1 MLERR
6 KALLALP
13 FLGAALSLPFLC
25 PDLGRGRGLARGAER
40 RGEAFTFSL
49 KLGTIEGGRARLAIA
64 PPILKSGERMI
75 HVVGEAEAVGLAR
88 VVTGLHDD
96 YRLVL
101 DADTLLPRRIEL
113 VETGLRSRKVI
124 ADLQGTRL
132 SLDVTR
138 ADAQRRLQK
147 VLPAEPRDPVAA
159 LLVMRAQPLRDG
171 DRLEFLVIDGSSLYQ
186 GWVEVAGREPLQT
199 AMGTRRAIRLRCRGR
214 RVSSEGVVVPDRPV
228 REATLWLSD
237 DALRVPLRL
246 QGETDLG
253 LAQIELTSHEAPR
266 RALPAPPRLPG
277 VKAIA
282 RGL

>member
-1 MLERR
+1 MIERR

-13 FLGAALSLPFLC
+13 MLGTALALDLPG
-25 PDLGRGRGLARGAER
+25 LGTGRRPAQGAER

-49 KLGTIEGGRARLAIA
+49 KLGSIEGGRARLAIA
-64 PPILKSGERMI
+64 PPLSRGGERMI
-75 HVVGEAEAVGLAR
+75 HVIGEAEAVGLAR

-101 DADTLLPRRIEL
+101 DADTLLPRRIEI

-124 ADLQGTRL
+124 VEMMGTRL
-132 SLDVTR
+132 SLDVTK
-138 ADAQRRLQK
+138 ADSQQRLQK

-171 DRLEFLVIDGSSLYQ
+171 DRLEFLVLDGAALYQ
-186 GWVEVAGREPLQT
+186 GWVEVAGREPLRT
-199 AMGTRRAIRLRCRGR
+199 ALGTRRAIRLHCRGR
-214 RVSSEGVVVPDRPV
+214 RVSPEGVVVADRPV

-237 DALRVPLRL
+237 DALRVPLRM

-253 LAQIELTSHEAPR
+253 LAQVELTSHEAPR
-266 RALPAPPRLPG
+266 RAWPAPPRLPG